1 MIKIVEFNIFINFF
15 NFKEFLFFVNMFQIL
30 KDGVFK
36 NLKRLDIFDVFINDL
51 MIVFIFCFEDF

>member
-1 MIKIVEFNIFINFF
+1 MIKIVEFNMFINFF

-36 NLKRLDIFDVFINDL
+36 NLKSFDILDVFINDL

>member
-1 MIKIVEFNIFINFF
+1 MIKIVEFNMFINFF
-15 NFKEFLFFVNMFQIL
+15 NLKEFLFFVNMIQIL

-36 NLKRLDIFDVFINDL
+36 SLKSLDILDVFINDL

>member
-1 MIKIVEFNIFINFF
+1 MIKIVEFNTFINFF
-15 NFKEFLFFVNMFQIL
+15 NLKEFLFFVNMIQIL

-36 NLKRLDIFDVFINDL
+36 NLKSLDILDVFINDL

>member
-15 NFKEFLFFVNMFQIL
+15 NFKEFLFFVNMIQIL
-30 KDGVFK
+30 KGGVFK
-36 NLKRLDIFDVFINDL
+36 NLKSLDILDVFINDL

>member
-1 MIKIVEFNIFINFF
+1 MIKIVEFNMFINFF

-36 NLKRLDIFDVFINDL
+36 NLKSLDILDVFINDL

>member
-15 NFKEFLFFVNMFQIL
+15 NFKEFLFFVNMIQIL

-36 NLKRLDIFDVFINDL
+36 NLKRLDILDVFINDL

>member
-1 MIKIVEFNIFINFF
+1 MIKIVEFNMFINFF
-15 NFKEFLFFVNMFQIL
+15 NFKEFLFFVNMIQIF

-36 NLKRLDIFDVFINDL
+36 NLKSLDILDVFINDL

>member
-15 NFKEFLFFVNMFQIL
+15 NFKEFLFFVNMIQIL

-36 NLKRLDIFDVFINDL
+36 NLKSFDILDVFINDL

>member
-1 MIKIVEFNIFINFF
+1 MIKIVEFNMFINFF
-15 NFKEFLFFVNMFQIL
+15 NFKEFLFFVNMFQIF

-36 NLKRLDIFDVFINDL
+36 NLKSFDILDVFINDL

>member
-1 MIKIVEFNIFINFF
+1 MIKIVEFNMFINFF
-15 NFKEFLFFVNMFQIL
+15 NLKEFLFFVNMIQIL

-36 NLKRLDIFDVFINDL
+36 NLKSFDILDVFINDL

>member
-15 NFKEFLFFVNMFQIL
+15 NFKEFLFFVNMIQIF

-36 NLKRLDIFDVFINDL
+36 NLKSLDILDVFINDL

>member
-36 NLKRLDIFDVFINDL
+36 NLKSLDILDVFINDL

>member
-1 MIKIVEFNIFINFF
+1 MIKIVEFIMFINFF
-15 NFKEFLFFVNMFQIL
+15 NLKEFLFFVNMIQIL

-36 NLKRLDIFDVFINDL
+36 NLKSLDILDVFINDL

>member
-1 MIKIVEFNIFINFF
+1 MIKIVEFNMFINFF

>member
-15 NFKEFLFFVNMFQIL
+15 NFKEFLFFVNMIQIL

-36 NLKRLDIFDVFINDL
+36 NLKSLDILDVFINDL

>member
-1 MIKIVEFNIFINFF
+1 MIKIVEFNMFINFF
-15 NFKEFLFFVNMFQIL
+15 NLKEFLFFVNMIQIL

-36 NLKRLDIFDVFINDL
+36 NLKSLDILDVFINDL

>member
-1 MIKIVEFNIFINFF
+1 MIKIVEFNMFINFF
-15 NFKEFLFFVNMFQIL
+15 NLKEFLFFVNMIQIL

-36 NLKRLDIFDVFINDL
+36 NLKRLDILDVFINDL

>member
-1 MIKIVEFNIFINFF
+1 MIKIVEFNMFINFF
-15 NFKEFLFFVNMFQIL
+15 NLKEFLFFVNMIQIL

>member
-1 MIKIVEFNIFINFF
+1 MIKIVEFNMFINFF
-15 NFKEFLFFVNMFQIL
+15 NLKEFLFFVNMIQIL

-36 NLKRLDIFDVFINDL
+36 NLKSVDILDVFINDL

>member
-1 MIKIVEFNIFINFF
+1 MIKIVEFNMFINFF
-15 NFKEFLFFVNMFQIL
+15 NFKEFLFFVNMIQIL

-36 NLKRLDIFDVFINDL
+36 NLKSLDILDVFINDL

>member
-1 MIKIVEFNIFINFF
+1 MIKIVEFNMFINFF

-51 MIVFIFCFEDF
+51 IIVFIFCFEDF

>member
-1 MIKIVEFNIFINFF
+1 MIKIVEFNMFINFF
-15 NFKEFLFFVNMFQIL
+15 NLKEFLFFVNMIQIF

-36 NLKRLDIFDVFINDL
+36 NLKSLDILDVFINDL